1 MEKAIT
7 VVGGDLRIVKLV
19 EMLINDG
26 YKVYTYA
33 LENSEDLLN
42 LNGVEMCPT
51 LDEAISHS
59 KVVVGPVPLSS
70 DRKRLTSPFGR
81 NSVDIEDFIKK
92 LKGKYLIAGTIN
104 IKEELDNNQIQY
116 TDLLKR
122 EEFSVLNTIATAEG
136 TIQIA
141 MEETQRTVHG
151 SNVLVMGFGRIG
163 KVLAKMLDGI
173 GAKVYCEARKNEDIS
188 WIKAYGYNP
197 IHLNHLDENLDKFD
211 IIINTIPFQLLD
223 GNRLDLVKKEVVIV
237 DLASNP
243 GGVDRKAARDRNLK
257 VIWALSLPA
266 KVAPLTSAEFIKETL
281 YHVLKELSKSYVL
294 LSIVTEFSSELY
306 KLSCP
311 QYVLSPIPFGNGFDT
326 SIGL

>member
-1 MEKAIT
+1 MNNMEKAIT

-33 LENSEDLLN
+33 LENSEELLS
-42 LNGVEMCPT
+42 LDGVEMCPT
-51 LDEAISHS
+51 LQEAVSYS

-70 DRKRLTSPFGR
+70 DRRRISSPFGR
-81 NSVDIEDFIKK
+81 NVVELEDFIEA
-92 LKGKYLIAGTIN
+92 LKGKYLIAGNIN
-104 IKEELDNNQIQY
+104 ITEQLENIGVQF

-151 SNVLVMGFGRIG
+151 TNVLIMGFGRIG

-173 GAKVYCEARKNEDIS
+173 GAKVSCEARKNEDIS

-197 IHLNHLDENLDKFD
+197 IHLNDLNDNLNQFD
-211 IIINTIPFQLLD
+211 IIINTIPFQLLNAD
-223 GNRLDLVKKEVVIV
+223 KLDLVKPEAVII

-243 GGVDRKAARDRNLK
+243 GGVDRKAAREKGLK

-281 YHVLKELSKSYVL
+281 YHVLKEL
-294 LSIVTEFSSELY
+294 
-306 KLSCP
+306 
-311 QYVLSPIPFGNGFDT
+311 
-326 SIGL
+326 

>member
-1 MEKAIT
+1 MSNFRRSSK
-7 VVGGDLRIVKLV
+7 
-19 EMLINDG
+19 
-26 YKVYTYA
+26 
-33 LENSEDLLN
+33 
-42 LNGVEMCPT
+42 
-51 LDEAISHS
+51 S

-70 DRKRLTSPFGR
+70 DRRRLSAPFGR
-81 NSVDIEDFIKK
+81 NNVELEDFIPA
-92 LKGKYLIAGTIN
+92 LKGKYLIAGNIG
-104 IKEELDNNQIQY
+104 IKEQLESNNVQC

-141 MEETQRTVHG
+141 MEETQRTLHA
-151 SNVLVMGFGRIG
+151 SNVLIMGFGRIG

-197 IHLNHLDENLDKFD
+197 IHLNDLDKNLEKFD
-211 IIINTIPFQLLD
+211 IIINTIPFQLLA
-223 GNRLDLVKKEVVIV
+223 GERLDLIKKEAVII

-243 GGVDRKAARDRNLK
+243 GGIDRKSARGKGLK

-281 YHVLKELSKSYVL
+281 YHVLKEL
-294 LSIVTEFSSELY
+294 
-306 KLSCP
+306 
-311 QYVLSPIPFGNGFDT
+311 
-326 SIGL
+326 

>member
-51 LDEAISHS
+51 LEEAVSHS

-81 NSVDIEDFIKK
+81 NSVELEDFIKI

-173 GAKVYCEARKNEDIS
+173 GAKVYCEARKDEDIS

-197 IHLNHLDENLDKFD
+197 IHLNNLDEHLEKFD
-211 IIINTIPFQLLD
+211 IIINTIPFQILD
-223 GNRLDLVKKEVVIV
+223 EHKLDLVKEDVVII

-243 GGVDRKAARDRNLK
+243 GGVDRKQAREKGIR

-281 YHVLKELSKSYVL
+281 YHVLKEL
-294 LSIVTEFSSELY
+294 
-306 KLSCP
+306 
-311 QYVLSPIPFGNGFDT
+311 
-326 SIGL
+326 

>member
-1 MEKAIT
+1 MEKSIT
-7 VVGGDLRIVKLV
+7 VVGGDLRIVKLI
-19 EMLINDG
+19 EMLNDDG

-33 LENSEDLLN
+33 LENSEELLN
-42 LNGVEMCPT
+42 LDGVEMCPT
-51 LDEAISHS
+51 LEEAVSYS

-70 DRKRLTSPFGR
+70 DRRRLSSPFGR
-81 NSVDIEDFIKK
+81 NSVELDEFVKT
-92 LKGKYLIAGTIN
+92 LKGKYLIAGN
-104 IKEELDNNQIQY
+104 IGIKDELDKNGIQSI
-116 TDLLKR
+116 DLLKR

-141 MEETQRTVHG
+141 MEETPRTVHG

-197 IHLNHLDENLDKFD
+197 IHLNNLNEHLDKFD
-211 IIINTIPFQLLD
+211 IIINTIPFQILD
-223 GNRLDLVKKEVVIV
+223 EERLSLVKPDVVIV

-243 GGVDRKAARDRNLK
+243 GGVDRKVAREKGLK

-281 YHVLKELSKSYVL
+281 YHVLKE
-294 LSIVTEFSSELY
+294 I
-306 KLSCP
+306 
-311 QYVLSPIPFGNGFDT
+311 
-326 SIGL
+326 

>member
-1 MEKAIT
+1 MEKSIT
-7 VVGGDLRIVKLV
+7 VVGGDLRIVKLI
-19 EMLINDG
+19 EMLDSDG
-26 YKVYTYA
+26 YKVYTYG
-33 LENSEDLLN
+33 LENSEELLN
-42 LNGVEMCPT
+42 LDRVEMCPT
-51 LDEAISHS
+51 LDEAISNS
-59 KVVVGPVPLSS
+59 KIVVGPIPLSS
-70 DRKRLTSPFGR
+70 DRKRISTPFGR
-81 NSVDIEDFIKK
+81 NKVELTDFVQA
-92 LKGKYLIAGTIN
+92 LKGKYLIAGN
-104 IKEELDNNQIQY
+104 IGIKDELEANGVQY

-151 SNVLVMGFGRIG
+151 SNILVMGFGRIG

-197 IHLNHLDENLDKFD
+197 VHLNDLNDNLNKFD
-211 IIINTIPFQLLD
+211 IIINTIPFQILD
-223 GNRLDLVKKEVVIV
+223 SERLDNVKKEAIII

-243 GGVDRKAARDRNLK
+243 GGVDRKAARERGLK

-281 YHVLKELSKSYVL
+281 YHVLKEL
-294 LSIVTEFSSELY
+294 
-306 KLSCP
+306 
-311 QYVLSPIPFGNGFDT
+311 
-326 SIGL
+326 

>member
-1 MEKAIT
+1 MEKSIT
-7 VVGGDLRIVKLV
+7 VVGGDLRIVKLI
-19 EMLINDG
+19 EMLNNDG

-33 LENSEDLLN
+33 LENSEELLN
-42 LNGVEMCPT
+42 LDSVEMCPT
-51 LDEAISHS
+51 LQEAVSNS
-59 KVVVGPVPLSS
+59 KIIVGPVPLSS
-70 DRKRLTSPFGR
+70 DRRRLSTPFGR
-81 NSVDIEDFIKK
+81 NSVELEEFIDA
-92 LKGKYLIAGTIN
+92 LDGKYLIAGNIG
-104 IKEELDNNQIQY
+104 IKEELDKKGIQF

-163 KVLAKMLDGI
+163 KVLAKMLNGI

-197 IHLNHLDENLDKFD
+197 IHLNDLNKNLGKFD
-211 IIINTIPFQLLD
+211 IIINTIPFQILD
-223 GNRLDLVKKEVVIV
+223 NDRLSLVKKDVLII

-243 GGVDRKAARDRNLK
+243 GGVDRKIAREKDLK

-281 YHVLKELSKSYVL
+281 YHVLKEL
-294 LSIVTEFSSELY
+294 
-306 KLSCP
+306 
-311 QYVLSPIPFGNGFDT
+311 
-326 SIGL
+326 

>member
-1 MEKAIT
+1 MTNKAKKGIRVIKMEKSIA
-7 VVGGDLRIVKLV
+7 VVGGDLRIVKLI
-19 EMLINDG
+19 EMLNNDG

-33 LENSEDLLN
+33 LENSEELLN
-42 LNGVEMCPT
+42 LEGVDMCPT
-51 LDEAISHS
+51 LEEAVSYS
-59 KVVVGPVPLSS
+59 KVVIGPVPLSS
-70 DRKRLTSPFGR
+70 DRKRLSTPFGR
-81 NSVDIEDFIKK
+81 NNVNLEDFVDA
-92 LKGKYLIAGTIN
+92 LKGKYLIAGNIG
-104 IKEELDNNQIQY
+104 IKEQLDSKNIQF

-141 MEETQRTVHG
+141 MEETQRTIHG

-163 KVLAKMLDGI
+163 KVLSKMLDGI

-197 IHLNHLDENLDKFD
+197 IHLNDLNEHLGKFD
-211 IIINTIPFQLLD
+211 VIINTIPFQILD
-223 GNRLDLVKKEVVIV
+223 SERLNLVKNEVVIV

-243 GGVDRKAARDRNLK
+243 GGVDRKAAREKGLK

-281 YHVLKELSKSYVL
+281 YHVLKEL
-294 LSIVTEFSSELY
+294 
-306 KLSCP
+306 
-311 QYVLSPIPFGNGFDT
+311 
-326 SIGL
+326 

>member
-1 MEKAIT
+1 MEKSIA
-7 VVGGDLRIVKLV
+7 VVGGDLRIVKLI
-19 EMLINDG
+19 EMLIKDG

-33 LENSEDLLN
+33 LENAEDLLMLDN
-42 LNGVEMCPT
+42 VEMCPT
-51 LDEAISHS
+51 LEETLSYS

-70 DRKRLTSPFGR
+70 DRKRVSSPFGR
-81 NSVDIEDFIKK
+81 NIVELDEFIEAMN
-92 LKGKYLIAGTIN
+92 GKYLIAGNVTI
-104 IKEELDNNQIQY
+104 KDELDLNNVQF
-116 TDLLKR
+116 TDLFKR

-141 MEETQRTVHG
+141 MEETQRTIHG

-197 IHLNHLDENLDKFD
+197 IHLNDLNDHLDKFD
-211 IIINTIPFQLLD
+211 IIINTIPFQILTGD
-223 GNRLDLVKKEVVIV
+223 RLDLVKKDTVIV

-243 GGVDRKAARDRNLK
+243 GGVDRKAARERNLR

-266 KVAPLTSAEFIKETL
+266 KVAPLTSAEFIKETI
-281 YHVLKELSKSYVL
+281 YHVLKEL
-294 LSIVTEFSSELY
+294 
-306 KLSCP
+306 
-311 QYVLSPIPFGNGFDT
+311 
-326 SIGL
+326 

>member
-1 MEKAIT
+1 MVIDMEKSIT
-7 VVGGDLRIVKLV
+7 VIGGDLRIVKLI
-19 EMLINDG
+19 EMLDKDG
-26 YKVYTYA
+26 YKVYTYG
-33 LENSEDLLN
+33 LENSEDVLN
-42 LNGVEMCPT
+42 LERVEMCPT
-51 LDEAISHS
+51 LEEAVSAS
-59 KVVVGPVPLSS
+59 KVVVGPIPLSS
-70 DRKRLTSPFGR
+70 DRKRLSTPFGR
-81 NSVDIEDFIKK
+81 NNVELKDFVNA
-92 LKGKYLIAGTIN
+92 LKGKYLIAGNIG
-104 IKEELDNNQIQY
+104 IKEDLDANEIQY

-173 GAKVYCEARKNEDIS
+173 GAKVSCEARKNEDIS

-197 IHLNHLDENLDKFD
+197 IHLNDLNENLNKFD
-211 IIINTIPFQLLD
+211 IIINTIPFQILD
-223 GNRLDLVKKEVVIV
+223 TERLDLVKDEAIII

-243 GGVDRKAARDRNLK
+243 GGVDRKAAREKGVK

-281 YHVLKELSKSYVL
+281 YHVLKEL
-294 LSIVTEFSSELY
+294 
-306 KLSCP
+306 
-311 QYVLSPIPFGNGFDT
+311 
-326 SIGL
+326 

>member
-1 MEKAIT
+1 MEKSIT

-19 EMLINDG
+19 EMLISDG

-51 LDEAISHS
+51 LSEAVSHS

-81 NSVDIEDFIKK
+81 NSVELEDFVNN

-104 IKEELDNNQIQY
+104 IKEELDSKQIQY
-116 TDLLKR
+116 SDLLKR

-197 IHLNHLDENLDKFD
+197 IHLNNLDEYLDKFD
-211 IIINTIPFQLLD
+211 IIINTIPFQILD
-223 GNRLDLVKKEVVIV
+223 EQKLDLVKDDVVII

-243 GGVDRKAARDRNLK
+243 GGVDRKAARDKNLK

-281 YHVLKELSKSYVL
+281 YHVLKEL
-294 LSIVTEFSSELY
+294 
-306 KLSCP
+306 
-311 QYVLSPIPFGNGFDT
+311 
-326 SIGL
+326 